1 MIVVGDAMMAPYE
14 LVASKYS
21 FYFGPPQE
29 ERGWDSLVALR
40 ERYPKHAWLNPE
52 PEKYWHGET
61 LNQIR
66 KIFPMH
72 CLTLD
77 GLEEAISILR

>member
-1 MIVVGDAMMAPYE
+1 MMAPYE
-14 LVASKYS
+14 LLASKYS

-61 LNQIR
+61 LHQIR

-77 GLEEAISILR
+77 GLEEAISVLR